1 MKKKIIKLK
10 ESDLERLVQKILKE
24 DGEDRGSRYM
34 FFSNL
39 KQIHRQA
46 TMLMDMDQDML
57 EQILEDGHDWAQDHI
72 AEAKSL
78 LDQVFDFIK
87 NEVKSSGDDELD
99 ESLWKNIHAKRKRGE
114 KPAKPDDDDYPDKK
128 TWNKLTKESKSPCWD
143 GYEKVPG
150 KKDFE
155 KGSCR
160 KKKTNEQIS
169 ENLKYHLDNK
179 IPLSE
184 NIFRYGSKSYLN
196 ILKETRSLY
205 FKGKLKLDKEDEE
218 FIISDVGTKDIY
230 EGKEVW
236 LDTPFEY
243 GDVLSEAE
251 YKGTE
256 VELNKPS
263 RNSGE
268 GKKYMVYVKDP
279 SSGNVRKI
287 SFGDKKGGLTAKV
300 SNPEARKSFAARH
313 KCSEKKDKLSS
324 GYWAC
329 RLTKFGHL
337 FNGKTYPGY
346 W

>member
-1 MKKKIIKLK
+1 M
-10 ESDLERLVQKILKE
+10 RNKILHIIREEFFTEKTDYSKE
-24 DGEDRGSRYM
+24 KDKGLHGWFERQGGEG
-34 FFSNL
+34 
-39 KQIHRQA
+39 
-46 TMLMDMDQDML
+46 
-57 EQILEDGHDWAQDHI
+57 
-72 AEAKSL
+72 
-78 LDQVFDFIK
+78 
-87 NEVKSSGDDELD
+87 KSSGWVDC
-99 ESLWKNIHAKRKRGE
+99 NTCRKDPETGRKKCKPCGREEGE
-114 KPAKPDDDDYPDKK
+114 ERSKYPACRPTPSACDTKGKGENWGKK
-128 TWNKLTKESKSPCWD
+128 SKKES
-143 GYEKVPG
+143 
-150 KKDFE
+150 
-155 KGSCR
+155 
-160 KKKTNEQIS
+160 IS

-205 FKGKLKLDKEDEE
+205 FKGKLKLTKEDEE
-218 FIISDVGTKDIY
+218 FIISDVGTKGIY

-287 SFGDKKGGLTAKV
+287 SFGDKKGGLTAKL
-300 SNPEARKSFAARH
+300 SNAEARKSFAARH